1 MARLGCGKMTG
12 LGQIR
17 PHTTMNRLIN
27 LILCCGIGT
36 AVGCAEEP
44 FDPNNPS
51 DFDRKVI
58 AFVGSESAVG
68 SWVNNENRDLVIQRL
83 KAMRL
88 VPNTKTRDD
97 SIDSALVALGDEEA
111 TARVAE
117 QRIEGG
123 GGFAAS
129 HLTEIAL
136 PYMVNALY
144 TADSKIIA
152 GGDVIHP
159 SSKQSIVMS
168 FLSIIRR
175 SRQFP
180 DETRQWAWE
189 TLNAPRI
196 LPEEEVETQA
206 ELAQQW
212 WEHNEKAVME
222 KRYRDAT
229 WLPAMAVAKNL
240 PPMPDP
246 DDARRTWPPKP
257 QNQGA
262 VAMPQ
267 RTSATAA
274 ATTGVAHTSE
284 AQNRILI
291 GFVATLSGVAV
302 WLIARARRK
311 S

>member
-1 MARLGCGKMTG
+1 M
-12 LGQIR
+12 
-17 PHTTMNRLIN
+17 
-27 LILCCGIGT
+27 
-36 AVGCAEEP
+36 CADKP
-44 FDPNNPS
+44 FDSNHLS

-58 AFVGSESAVG
+58 GFAGHPASEATWIS
-68 SWVNNENRDLVIQRL
+68 EQNRDLVIQRL
-83 KAMRL
+83 KLMSSVGDYTDRKEYIDVSL
-88 VPNTKTRDD
+88 V
-97 SIDSALVALGDEEA
+97 SLGDEEA

-117 QRIEGG
+117 QRLEGG

-246 DDARRTWPPKP
+246 DDARRIQPSKP
-257 QNQGA
+257 QDQVA
-262 VAMPQ
+262 VAMPKGSVE
-267 RTSATAA
+267 TGGATPKLAISGESNDMKWLWYSIPFGLAA
-274 ATTGVAHTSE
+274 LACLLWH
-284 AQNRILI
+284 
-291 GFVATLSGVAV
+291 SG
-302 WLIARARRK
+302 RK
-311 S
+311 GSG